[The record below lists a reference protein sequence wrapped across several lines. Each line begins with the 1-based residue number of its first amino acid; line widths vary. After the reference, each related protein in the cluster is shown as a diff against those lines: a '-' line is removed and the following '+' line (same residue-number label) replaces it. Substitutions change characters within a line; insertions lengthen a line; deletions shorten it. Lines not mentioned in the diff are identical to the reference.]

1 MPTLHEPESQLD
13 QKRSG
18 HPVPLVSS
26 KVDARVGDTTL
37 SRRVMIDAIQITTN
51 DLLSRP
57 S

>member
-18 HPVPLVSS
+18 DPVPLVSS